1 MANTQDI
8 RRRIKS
14 IRNTAQ
20 ITKAMQMVAA
30 SKMRRAQ
37 QQALA
42 GRPYAALMNRVL
54 VSLQKRTDPT
64 LHPLLHIREVK
75 KELVLI
81 ISTDKGLAGALNTNL
96 FREAS
101 NFDASKTAFV
111 VTGKKAR
118 QFVARTKRELLADFE
133 LKDSPSFVDT
143 KAISKFA
150 AEKFLSR
157 EVDKVSVLYTHFI
170 NTINQRAVV
179 QTLLPISNFDLAK
192 SVAAEAKGTETTG
205 KIGSATVQVEG
216 SAEDV
221 DPMLGYIFEPS
232 AEVVLDAMLPYY
244 IQYQV
249 FQMILDARASEHSA
263 RMVAMKNATDNA
275 NQFIKDLTLEY
286 NKMRQA
292 GITTELLE
300 IATAQMA
307 LGG

>member
-1 MANTQDI
+1 MASTQDI

-14 IRNTAQ
+14 IRNIGQ
-20 ITKAMQMVAA
+20 LTKAMQMVAA

-37 QQALA
+37 QHALA

-64 LHPLLHIREVK
+64 LHPLLQIREVK

-81 ISTDKGLAGALNTNL
+81 ISTDKGLAGSLNTNL

-101 NFDASKTAFV
+101 NFDASKSAFV

-133 LKDSPSFVDT
+133 LKDSPSFVET
-143 KAISKFA
+143 KAISKFVT
-150 AEKFLSR
+150 EKFLNR
-157 EVDKVSVLYTHFI
+157 EVDKVSVLFTHFI

-179 QTLLPISNFDLAK
+179 ETLLPISNFDLAK
-192 SVAAEAKGTETTG
+192 GDSAEG
-205 KIGSATVQVEG
+205 AT
-216 SAEDV
+216 EDV
-221 DPMLGYIFEPS
+221 DPMLGYVFEPS
-232 AEVVLDAMLPYY
+232 AEVVLDAMLPFY
-244 IQYQV
+244 IQHEV

-292 GITTELLE
+292 SITTELLE

>member
-30 SKMRRAQ
+30 SKMRKAQ
-37 QQALA
+37 QHALA
-42 GRPYAALMNRVL
+42 GRPYAGLMNKVL
-54 VSLQKRTDPT
+54 VSLQKRTDHK
-64 LHPLLHIREVK
+64 LHPLLQVRPIK
-75 KELVLI
+75 KELVLV

-96 FREAS
+96 LREAAR
-101 NFDASKTAFV
+101 FEPDKTGFV
-111 VTGKKAR
+111 VSGRKAR
-118 QFVARTKRELLADFE
+118 QFLARTKRELLADFE
-133 LKDSPSFVDT
+133 LKDAPSFVET
-143 KAISKFA
+143 KPIAQFVT
-150 AEKFLSR
+150 EKFLNR

-170 NTINQRAVV
+170 NTINQQPVV
-179 QTLLPISNFDLAK
+179 QTLLPISDFTLAK
-192 SVAAEAKGTETTG
+192 GEEAESPKEGADPMVGYLFEPNAEA
-205 KIGSATVQVEG
+205 
-216 SAEDV
+216 
-221 DPMLGYIFEPS
+221 
-232 AEVVLDAMLPYY
+232 VLDVMLPYY

-249 FQMILDARASEHSA
+249 YQMVLDARASEHSA

-275 NQFIKDLTLEY
+275 QEFIKDLTLEY

-292 GITTELLE
+292 SITTELLE